1 MQIIANSL
9 LTKVSATRRAGFTLI
24 ELLVVIGIIAVIAG
38 VIGIGFSGG
47 GGTVALQGS
56 QATLSSLVAG
66 ARGKAAVANF
76 FAEVGRMQITEF
88 RVLDLMTSERQVA
101 AEVFIDT
108 IASSGRRYR
117 DEEVHLWTFDDAGKV
132 TRFRHYIDTAKH
144 MRAANKE

>member
-1 MQIIANSL
+1 MYAAFGRGDVPAILDCLADDVHWEQWEDNSAQ
-9 LTKVSATRRAGFTLI
+9 K
-24 ELLVVIGIIAVIAG
+24 AG
-38 VIGIGFSGG
+38 VPTMI
-47 GGTVALQGS
+47 GGT
-56 QATLSSLVAG
+56 
-66 ARGKAAVANF
+66 GKAAVASF
-76 FAEVGRMQITEF
+76 FAEVGRMQIAEF